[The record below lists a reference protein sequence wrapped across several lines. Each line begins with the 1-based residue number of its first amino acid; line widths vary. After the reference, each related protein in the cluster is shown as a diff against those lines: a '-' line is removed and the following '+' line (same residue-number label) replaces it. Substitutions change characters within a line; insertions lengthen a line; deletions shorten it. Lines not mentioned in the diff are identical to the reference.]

1 MTSRVFG
8 VMDVVGLLLRRACSL
23 GASCRDVAPAGDLLF
38 ERPKRRQKV
47 APVPSPL
54 RCAAGSPALLGGR
67 GRAQLASFTAFTTLR
82 QRGAKSEDEARCAR
96 APTPC
101 DARLLQRG
109 VKEQPNI
116 PTAKPE
122 SRSVVV
128 FRLTPFSAAEERK
141 ALRRRAQHAST
152 SDSAQ
157 LFERSVAKRVLRGA
171 SRLEYRREP
180 RSEAQGRRGR
190 GELFAYFLA
199 GQKVGRPPG
208 RTPGT
213 TAGAKVRPPEAPN
226 TPAPMPPQLVGW
238 GERSEPQHRGDGT
251 LGFTLFTP
259 TYTLCCRHK
268 KVGRPPGRTPGT
280 TLRVKPLA
288 PEAPNAPAT
297 PAAPA
302 RKVRA
307 R

>member
-1 MTSRVFG
+1 MP
-8 VMDVVGLLLRRACSL
+8 LRRTFSF

-54 RCAAGSPALLGGR
+54 RCAAGSPALLGGL

-128 FRLTPFSAAEERK
+128 FRLTPFSAAEQHR
-141 ALRRRAQHAST
+141 ALRARAQHAST

-157 LFERSVAKRVLRGA
+157 LFERSVAERVLRGP
-171 SRLEYRREP
+171 SRTEQRREP
-180 RSEAQGRRGR
+180 AAQRRAVRSGGAFCL
-190 GELFAYFLA
+190 LF
-199 GQKVGRPPG
+199 GGPKSRSP
-208 RTPGT
+208 
-213 TAGAKVRPPEAPN
+213 AGAKSPRDAPN
-226 TPAPMPPQLVGW
+226 QKALPAGMPTPHRAETAPPQTCWLM
-238 GERSEPQHRGDGT
+238 S
-251 LGFTLFTP
+251 
-259 TYTLCCRHK
+259 
-268 KVGRPPGRTPGT
+268 
-280 TLRVKPLA
+280 
-288 PEAPNAPAT
+288 
-297 PAAPA
+297 AA
-302 RKVRA
+302 R
-307 R
+307 